1 MASSEDNNAYLAS
14 HRLSSVAFL
23 PPRPLPV
30 RRDGFKNETYPPR
43 TCALATSHPI
53 TAPCGTDPTSSG
65 TFLHV
70 LATPLAFLSRLSLSG
85 RDDDVWAFYTCLI
98 PRSSSWRPRGHPH
111 ASPTALPSAAPRPPD
126 GFYSLRG
133 RLQLGA
139 L

>member
-1 MASSEDNNAYLAS
+1 MASSEDSNAYSDSLAS
-14 HRLSSVAFL
+14 NVAL

-30 RRDGFKNETYPPR
+30 RRDSLKNETYPPR

-85 RDDDVWAFYTCLI
+85 IDDDV
-98 PRSSSWRPRGHPH
+98 
-111 ASPTALPSAAPRPPD
+111 
-126 GFYSLRG
+126 
-133 RLQLGA
+133 
-139 L
+139 